1 MTEQQ
6 KCDPADAQKKER
18 DPEKEEFFDRLM
30 EQHEQH

>member
-6 KCDPADAQKKER
+6 ERDPADTQKDER